1 MGNLGADYKGVEGDG
16 AIARVADE
24 KVERETG
31 KTIVL
36 GIRADSK
43 GRELLTWALVNVA
56 VSGDSVVAVH
66 VLRFSSPPADYTDE
80 FEPIRKAYEGFC
92 SLRRI
97 NLAIK
102 ICKGFSVRRALVRLV
117 TSHCASHLILGEAKS
132 SAAIRSSL
140 NSIPKYCAKKLPPE
154 CSVVA
159 VNNGKIVFGRGAV
172 GRREAAGYGK
182 ISSFFLNLR
191 KGIRGETLD
200 CLLEIEGQKCSIVD
214 VNKSTARSE
223 DFPCSTG
230 TDPQLNSI
238 VDQLLEEKC
247 SVGGE
252 TVSGTHCCPKEMID
266 KSMHESIADA
276 PISLNSSVALGLEE
290 PTNVGLSRSILRRTT
305 LAHRRTI
312 SMDGSRISLIQ
323 WAKWF
328 SGRSS
333 SSSENHFVGK
343 HRRYD
348 TFAACNIRKRE
359 NLSPLHL
366 DEANFRIKLKSLQ
379 EKYSSSCKLFSHVEL
394 MRATSNFS
402 PERLIG
408 KGGSSLVFKGIFP
421 DGKELAIKT
430 LKPSK
435 DSLQQFL
442 SEIDVLDTLN
452 HENIVSLLG
461 FCLENNSFALIYD
474 FFPRG
479 SLEENLHRSKEHSF
493 LFHWNDRYRISI
505 GVAEALS
512 YLHGCQATESVIHMD
527 VKSSN
532 ILLSD
537 DFVPKLSDFGL
548 ARRPTE
554 SISHISCNN
563 LTGTFG
569 YLAPEYFMFGQI
581 STKTDVYAFG
591 VVLLELLSGRKP
603 ISSGGIKGA
612 QSLVMWANP
621 MLQNGKARE
630 LVDQNLGGKYDVNQ
644 MERMVLAASLCLKR
658 DSQSRPTML
667 FVLQLLHGDEDS
679 VKSAK
684 LQVDSLEN
692 RTNLEDEDLCMI
704 ANIKSCHN
712 SHRLDFE
719 DDSPSESSNEHMT
732 SFTTD
737 AASLED
743 SLQGRFSSSS
753 SLD

>member
-16 AIARVADE
+16 AIADE

-66 VLRFSSPPADYTDE
+66 VLRFSSPPAGAAEYTDE

-172 GRREAAGYGK
+172 E
-182 ISSFFLNLR
+182 F
-191 KGIRGETLD
+191 
-200 CLLEIEGQKCSIVD
+200 
-214 VNKSTARSE
+214 
-223 DFPCSTG
+223 
-230 TDPQLNSI
+230 
-238 VDQLLEEKC
+238 
-247 SVGGE
+247 
-252 TVSGTHCCPKEMID
+252 
-266 KSMHESIADA
+266 
-276 PISLNSSVALGLEE
+276 SVALGLEE

-366 DEANFRIKLKSLQ
+366 DEVNFRIKLKSLQ

-402 PERLIG
+402 PERIIG

-512 YLHGCQATESVIHMD
+512 YLHGCEATESVIHMD

-612 QSLVMWANP
+612 QSLVMW
-621 MLQNGKARE
+621 
-630 LVDQNLGGKYDVNQ
+630 V
-644 MERMVLAASLCLKR
+644 
-658 DSQSRPTML
+658 
-667 FVLQLLHGDEDS
+667 VLQLLHGDEDS